1 MGHPFSTT
9 KRWVCLCSSC
19 SSAEIEGECKKDKK
33 GRQLYVPRALCVL
46 SHQPYFTA
54 FNVFLRELYRNAILD
69 SEDHF
74 ADENESIPRVE
85 SFEALLRKGFSFSLF
100 VFRRFSL
107 RHPSWRQHDTPSPY
121 LPFLP
126 ITNSGEAHS
135 AFHRL
140 LSRSGSRLF
149 DSRRRFSL
157 FCILIHSSPYS
168 RRSARFEFRLWRA
181 SPTPTSCVSS
191 VFSLL
196 SLPKTSWKSTQR
208 SSRSSASSSCP
219 SRWTP

>member
-1 MGHPFSTT
+1 MFIC
-9 KRWVCLCSSC
+9 R
-19 SSAEIEGECKKDKK
+19 DR
-33 GRQLYVPRALCVL
+33 GRVQERQERKAALCASRLMCFIPSTLFYCLQRFSSGTV
-46 SHQPYFTA
+46 SKCHSRFRRP
-54 FNVFLRELYRNAILD
+54 LRRRKRFD
-69 SEDHF
+69 SACWIF
-74 ADENESIPRVE
+74 W
-85 SFEALLRKGFSFSLF
+85 SFVTKGFFLLSF
-100 VFRRFSL
+100 VFRRFPL

-168 RRSARFEFRLWRA
+168 RRSARFEFRRWRA

-219 SRWTP
+219 SRWTL